1 MNVAGTAVEGS
12 WSEAQSR
19 ECSTWR
25 ELRGTRLVLMSIGEE
40 LVGKTIR
47 HSTDN
52 MNVERILKVGS
63 PKSKLHL
70 EAVAIYTLQIVPDS
84 FGA

>member
-1 MNVAGTAVEGS
+1 
-12 WSEAQSR
+12 
-19 ECSTWR
+19 
-25 ELRGTRLVLMSIGEE
+25 MSIGEE

-70 EAVAIYTLQIVPDS
+70 EAVAIYTLQTVPDS

>member
-1 MNVAGTAVEGS
+1 MNVAGTNVEGS

-19 ECSTWR
+19 ESSTWR

-40 LVGKTIR
+40 LVGKMIR

-52 MNVERILKVGS
+52 MNVERIPG
-63 PKSKLHL
+63 P
-70 EAVAIYTLQIVPDS
+70 
-84 FGA
+84 